1 MVVVLQRFVLG
12 LNHSKLQNIDE
23 KDMITSNFLTF
34 WKLNTLTVVVRVV
47 ICSKLEAGPTRKN
60 YFVKP
65 EVKRMDR
72 QLLEKNY
79 LAS

>member
-23 KDMITSNFLTF
+23 KDMITSNFLAF
-34 WKLNTLTVVVRVV
+34 WKLNTPMVVVRVV
-47 ICSKLEAGPTRKN
+47 ICSKLEGGPTRKN

-72 QLLEKNY
+72 QHEKNY
-79 LAS
+79 PSP